1 MLVTLLSGS
10 EPVQTLYEAITAAEL
25 KKTIAS
31 HGVVHVD
38 TGNGPMHPDRL
49 QMSDNMIVDLYTR
62 AGLEERVS
70 NLLIPIGLLTSIY
83 VLLVIQRPCYGFS
96 GNCTPIFSSFVHM
109 VLAYFLPGS
118 DISLALRLLRNCSTY
133 STSLFNGLYCPSR
146 C

>member
-10 EPVQTLYEAITAAEL
+10 EPVQILYEVFTAAEL

-31 HGVVHVD
+31 HGFVYVD
-38 TGNGPMHPDRL
+38 TGSGPMHPDRL

-70 NLLIPIGLLTSIY
+70 NLLIPIGLLTPIS
-83 VLLVIQRPCYGFS
+83 VLLVIQRPCYGFP
-96 GNCTPIFSSFVHM
+96 GNCTPISSFVHM

-118 DISLALRLLRNCSTY
+118 HISLALRLLRNCSTY
-133 STSLFNGLYCPSR
+133 STSLFNGLYCLSR